1 MYFAFI
7 LYDSCFISDMRVLI
21 GVMLAPM
28 GVVMIFSI
36 IMVVLA
42 FRLVVQ
48 QNRKKFFQGGE
59 KYRVKLTIKSI
70 VSLVWLIV
78 LFGVCWLFG
87 LMTVREASTVFQY
100 LFVLCNA
107 FQGFYFFLFVCLN
120 QKEAR
125 DFWAYM
131 LTLGHFKISKLTMP
145 HNKMYANNSDY
156 KVRGN
161 HPPRNVASLPV
172 KANLIKKPQLV
183 EYLSLPNP
191 RLLANSFVSNN
202 ESVIDPGSF
211 ALGTISE
218 LREEEQTRATDT
230 DSRIEVTTYFTSE
243 EIECMSTVV
252 ADEGVSPDDSVPQ
265 EPLQSDVNDNSAI
278 AINFEVPQNG
288 FMQSEFEKG
297 DATNTL
303 YVNPELL
310 EECESAAEEEAPV
323 PPQHRKRK
331 TENTR
336 SATQEVTSDLDEVDT
351 TSPHAPP
358 RRKHKTVASSTAES
372 GGGNK
377 GHTQDDKWPTRDSE
391 KEQSKRSAAITRQ
404 DKITADPSLSRQR
417 QVIEPMETA
426 ATNGTGAMGSYNEK
440 EE

>member
-1 MYFAFI
+1 
-7 LYDSCFISDMRVLI
+7 
-21 GVMLAPM
+21 M
-28 GVVMIFSI
+28 GVVMIFNI
-36 IMVVLA
+36 VMVVLA

-87 LMTVREASTVFQY
+87 LMTIREASKVFQY

-131 LTLGHFKISKLTMP
+131 LTLGRFKISKLTMP

-161 HPPRNVASLPV
+161 HPPRNIASLPV
-172 KANLIKKPQLV
+172 QTNLMKKPQLV
-183 EYLSLPNP
+183 DYLSLPNP
-191 RLLANSFVSNN
+191 NLLANSFAGNN
-202 ESVIDPGSF
+202 ESVLEPGSF

-218 LREEEQTRATDT
+218 LREEEQTRAADA

-243 EIECMSTVV
+243 EIECMSTEV
-252 ADEGVSPDDSVPQ
+252 ADEGVPPDDSVPQ
-265 EPLQSDVNDNSAI
+265 ELLQSDVNDNSAI

-288 FMQSEFEKG
+288 FMDSEFEEG
-297 DATNTL
+297 DA
-303 YVNPELL
+303 
-310 EECESAAEEEAPV
+310 AP
-323 PPQHRKRK
+323 QRRKN
-331 TENTR
+331 ENTR
-336 SATQEVTSDLDEVDT
+336 SATQKVTSDLDEVDT
-351 TSPHAPP
+351 TSPRAPP
-358 RRKHKTVASSTAES
+358 RRKHKTVASSAAES

-377 GHTQDDKWPTRDSE
+377 GHTQDKWPTRDSE
-391 KEQSKRSAAITRQ
+391 KEESKRSAAITRQ
-404 DKITADPSLSRQR
+404 DKITTDQSISRQR
-417 QVIEPMETA
+417 QVIEPMEAA